1 MHKYFYLIYLQD
13 HLQKQAKGQIWYTG
27 YSWQTSDTDDDRNLA
42 FMWEFATQL
51 QIWEEMCR
59 LYIL

>member
-13 HLQKQAKGQIWYTG
+13 HLQKQATGQIWYTG